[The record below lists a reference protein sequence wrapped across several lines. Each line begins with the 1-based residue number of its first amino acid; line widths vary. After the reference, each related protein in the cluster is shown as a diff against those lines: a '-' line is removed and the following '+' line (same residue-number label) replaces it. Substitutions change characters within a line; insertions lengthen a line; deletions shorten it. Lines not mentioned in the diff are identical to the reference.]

1 MTFCLVVTS
10 NLIGSQRFRWR
21 FRIDQEITNVI
32 SQGRYGQCLVTTSI
46 PWRGAMYNEYHLG
59 FMKWQSF
66 SKNTKSGLFFTL
78 NNKSVSA
85 MAVVCVPAVRHIAHN
100 YCILK

>member
-1 MTFCLVVTS
+1 MSQMGRFILRLVITLCFIVVTS

-32 SQGRYGQCLVTTSI
+32 SQGRYGQCLVTASI

-66 SKNTKSGLFFTL
+66 SKNTKFILITVDL
-78 NNKSVSA
+78 
-85 MAVVCVPAVRHIAHN
+85 VRKQIQ
-100 YCILK
+100 